1 MGLASDQRLG
11 KGTDD
16 KKKGIIEIDEGYIA
30 CKRIPDSFRV
40 VVDNK
45 ERPHLYRTIQAQIE
59 GQLVMHN
66 GRGRD
71 ISISRRTTHAITDM
85 ILESAELA
93 RVNVYDIH
101 QMLG

>member
-30 CKRIPDSFRV
+30 CRLIPDFFRA

-45 ERPHLYRTIQAQIE
+45 ERPHLYRTIQAPIE
-59 GQLVMHN
+59 GQLVLHN
-66 GRGRD
+66 GLGRD
-71 ISISRRTTHAITDM
+71 IPMSRRTSHAITDM
-85 ILESAELA
+85 ILKSAELA